1 MREEGVTCDICGRL
15 LAPTHDAMPWSPA
28 MQFDSVKITY
38 IHNGKEVNFDICP
51 RCLKRMKRYLAR
63 EAKKDGGAPMI
74 DKTMRK
80 ATGKQCSKIVGAHCG
95 RLQEL
100 AEALCGDWPESDRAG
115 AEKDDGQQ
123 RVNLQSERRTV

>member
-1 MREEGVTCDICGRL
+1 
-15 LAPTHDAMPWSPA
+15 
-28 MQFDSVKITY
+28 
-38 IHNGKEVNFDICP
+38 
-51 RCLKRMKRYLAR
+51 
-63 EAKKDGGAPMI
+63 MI
-74 DKTMRK
+74 DKTLRK
-80 ATGKQCSKIVGAHCG
+80 ATGKRCSKIVGAHCG